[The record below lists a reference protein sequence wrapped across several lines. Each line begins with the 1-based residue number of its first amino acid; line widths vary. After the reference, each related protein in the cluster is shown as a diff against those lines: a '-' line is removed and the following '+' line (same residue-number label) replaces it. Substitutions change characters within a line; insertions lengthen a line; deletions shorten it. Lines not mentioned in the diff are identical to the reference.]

1 VVKWI
6 VLGVVLLGLLVL
18 SLAVRPLLARRR
30 DLERALRR
38 LRLRQEEAAGLQA
51 ASAELEEQLAVLRE
65 RAEVAERRMTLIR
78 AKREG

>member
-18 SLAVRPLLARRR
+18 ALAVRPLLARRR
-30 DLERALRR
+30 GLERALRR
-38 LRLRQEEAAGLQA
+38 LRQRQEDAAGLQA
-51 ASAELEEQLAVLRE
+51 ASAELEERLALLRE